1 MRTLLQGYMVW
12 KSPSPSAFP
21 IFLTIPAE
29 YYYIM
34 YMKIHRYSGVNQIVA
49 VCDTELLNTTLT
61 DDDLEISISES
72 FYGTTEC
79 TDEEVKDAILHA
91 SNCNLIGKKAV
102 RLAVECGILDEK
114 GYMKIGD
121 VPHAQIYRT

>member
-1 MRTLLQGYMVW
+1 
-12 KSPSPSAFP
+12 
-21 IFLTIPAE
+21 
-29 YYYIM
+29 M

-61 DDDLEISISES
+61 DNDLTLHVSDA

-91 SNCNLIGKKAV
+91 SNCNLIGKKVV
-102 RLAVECGILDEK
+102 RLAIECGILNEN
-114 GYMKIGD
+114 GYMTIGD
-121 VPHAQIYRT
+121 VPHAQIYRTLKKQKKYGNTGEFLSKMWR